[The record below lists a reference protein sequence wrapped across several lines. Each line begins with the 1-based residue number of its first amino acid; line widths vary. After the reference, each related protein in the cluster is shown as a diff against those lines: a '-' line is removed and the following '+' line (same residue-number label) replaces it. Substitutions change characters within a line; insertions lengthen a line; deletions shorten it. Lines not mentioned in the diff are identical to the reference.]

1 MTSSKMWKFSI
12 QYQSDLDLKSW
23 LNEAQESSGI
33 KRNQLWYKNRGH
45 LTKEQNLVNEKLIEI
60 YNKINKSEKFE
71 KNVELLSTLNCKRS
85 SLRSQR

>member
-60 YNKINKSEKFE
+60 YNKINKICRARRDDS
-71 KNVELLSTLNCKRS
+71 NVRKRQFS
-85 SLRSQR
+85 